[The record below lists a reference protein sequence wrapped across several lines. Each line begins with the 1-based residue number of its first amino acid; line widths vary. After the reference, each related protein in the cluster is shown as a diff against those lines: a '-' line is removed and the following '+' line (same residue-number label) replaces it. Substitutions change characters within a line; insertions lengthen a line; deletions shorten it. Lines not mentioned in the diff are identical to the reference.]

1 MAATMDVGD
10 GIRVPFEEIFKQ
22 GGLPV
27 MVRNPLTYADSQY
40 HMAYVE
46 HDDTGNHLETSKEN
60 ILQPALGTS
69 LTLPQMLRTKPSRKC
84 RNTPASN
91 VRHKVT
97 RGMRI

>member
-1 MAATMDVGD
+1 MDVGD
-10 GIRVPFEEIFKQ
+10 GIRVPFEEIFEQ

-40 HMAYVE
+40 HTTYFE
-46 HDDTGNHLETSKEN
+46 HDNTDNHLANSKEN
-60 ILQPALGTS
+60 ILQPAIGTS

-91 VRHKVT
+91 ARCKVT